1 MVPAQMDPHELT
13 ENLARP
19 AVLRKIRRFVAL
31 HELEEVLHENVL
43 QVMGINL
50 DDAEH
55 HELRTVLHM
64 IRTASLFH
72 HRPTAPCKAVAE
84 TA

>member
-1 MVPAQMDPHELT
+1 MDPNELT
-13 ENLARP
+13 ETLARR

-31 HELEEVLHENVL
+31 HDLDQVLQENVL
-43 QVMGINL
+43 KVMRIDL

-55 HELRTVLHM
+55 HELRAVLHM

-72 HRPTAPCKAVAE
+72 HQPMAQRRAVSA
-84 TA
+84 AA